1 MRRSL
6 VLLVLSAFM
15 LSGPAMAA
23 DAMQD
28 LATAANPEA
37 RAFLPA
43 DLVAAGV
50 TAWQAD
56 GRSALY
62 VQSGN
67 GGAWYHVQLM
77 EPCLNLPY
85 TTIINFITDGSQKF
99 SEFTSILVRGQRCWF
114 KSVEPSDAP
123 PKPDKQG

>member
-6 VLLVLSAFM
+6 VSLVLLTTIVSA
-15 LSGPAMAA
+15 PAMAA
-23 DAMQD
+23 TSAQD
-28 LATAANPEA
+28 LAKAANPEA

-43 DLVAAGV
+43 DLVSAGV

-62 VQSGN
+62 VQGGN
-67 GGAWYHVQLM
+67 GGNWYHVQLM

-85 TTIINFITDGSQKF
+85 TTIINFITDGAREF
-99 SEFTSILVRGQRCWF
+99 NEFTSILVRGQRCWF
-114 KSVEPSDAP
+114 KSVDPSDAP
-123 PKPDKQG
+123 PKPEK